1 MARLQWCRE
10 HIDEVQKACGLSKM
24 AVKEVEAAAKFC
36 IEHNEFS
43 SLPTAPILALIRVKD
58 EQVRAKAILS
68 VQKQLELPKNSKTGR
83 FSKTITEKEVKKII
97 EKAEIEVRNVEIER
111 IRAERDAE
119 EARTG
124 IKSVSQD
131 EINTMLGV
139 AEELPKKEDPKEE
152 MVPAATITKREIDI
166 YFTVM
171 RKILCEEDIPKH
183 RKRMDMMIANKTLVV
198 KEK

>member
-10 HIDEVQKACGLSKM
+10 HIDEVQEACGLSRQ
-24 AVKEVEAAAKFC
+24 AVDEVKQAAKFC
-36 IEHNEFS
+36 VDHADFS
-43 SLPTAPILALIRVKD
+43 ALPSKPIIALIRVKD
-58 EQVRAKAILS
+58 EQVKQNAIIKCSERLNG
-68 VQKQLELPKNSKTGR
+68 KIGAGRGNTKEL
-83 FSKTITEKEVKKII
+83 TEKEVKKII

-119 EARTG
+119 EERTG

-131 EINTMLGV
+131 EINTILGV
-139 AEELPKKEDPKEE
+139 AEELPKKDASTETT
-152 MVPAATITKREIDI
+152 VPAATITRKEIDI

-171 RKILCEEDIPKH
+171 KKILCEEDIPKH